1 MQVSFTDV
9 LRGYDARSKVSMIY
23 VGVTKKEV
31 MKCCL
36 RFKVF
41 KAKNTLCLI
50 YLKVKRNI

>member
-9 LRGYDARSKVSMIY
+9 LRGYDARSEVSMIY